1 MILEK
6 IVLEKE
12 KEIENLKR
20 AGRSLKS
27 AWQIKILSDCRD

>member
-12 KEIENLKR
+12 KEIENLKE
-20 AGRSLKS
+20 GRKVTEK
-27 AWQIKILSDCRD
+27 APGR